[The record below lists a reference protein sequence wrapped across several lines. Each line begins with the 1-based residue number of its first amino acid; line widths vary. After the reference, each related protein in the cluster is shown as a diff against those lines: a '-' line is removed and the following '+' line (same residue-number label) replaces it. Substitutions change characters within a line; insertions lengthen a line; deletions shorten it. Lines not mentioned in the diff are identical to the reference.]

1 MSEPDEAGEL
11 PAVDDL
17 SSRII
22 DGTALAAEIR
32 YETKAAVEQ
41 LGAALEP
48 KLAIISF
55 QDGSPP
61 NPYLA
66 MRIKACESVGIAVAI
81 VEVAPT
87 TSQDDLSLLL
97 DGLNHDHS
105 IHGISFQPPLPS
117 HLHLPT
123 AVEAIDPLKDVE
135 GLHPMNIAALAT
147 EEIPA
152 AIEGRRN
159 VPPLSP
165 ARPPPDPSSP
175 PFLTYNSTWTFASFH
190 VASPAL
196 AVLEVLDRSGVDLS
210 GASVVVVVEK
220 GAILGTALAM
230 LMVQRDATVT
240 IVHGKTRNPAELSN
254 TLGDVLVVAVGR
266 AEVVGRDWIKE
277 GAVVV
282 DLGMNIVGKEGGK
295 VDGSSSSS
303 SGSSSSSSS
312 SSPRVVG
319 DVDSSAALP
328 ICSLL
333 TPVPGGMGP
342 VSLAVLLRS
351 IVQGA
356 VRLARLGRTS
366 PTKELESAAAA
377 GAVVVRPDDDGEDGG
392 DDETR
397 VAGEDGGALN
407 VDTKEGGATERQKPQ
422 KQ

>member
-1 MSEPDEAGEL
+1 M
-11 PAVDDL
+11 
-17 SSRII
+17 
-22 DGTALAAEIR
+22 
-32 YETKAAVEQ
+32 
-41 LGAALEP
+41 
-48 KLAIISF
+48 
-55 QDGSPP
+55 
-61 NPYLA
+61 
-66 MRIKACESVGIAVAI
+66 
-81 VEVAPT
+81 
-87 TSQDDLSLLL
+87 
-97 DGLNHDHS
+97 
-105 IHGISFQPPLPS
+105 
-117 HLHLPT
+117 
-123 AVEAIDPLKDVE
+123 
-135 GLHPMNIAALAT
+135 
-147 EEIPA
+147 
-152 AIEGRRN
+152 
-159 VPPLSP
+159 
-165 ARPPPDPSSP
+165 
-175 PFLTYNSTWTFASFH
+175 
-190 VASPAL
+190 
-196 AVLEVLDRSGVDLS
+196 
-210 GASVVVVVEK
+210 
-220 GAILGTALAM
+220 
-230 LMVQRDATVT
+230 
-240 IVHGKTRNPAELSN
+240 
-254 TLGDVLVVAVGR
+254 AVGR